1 MHSGT
6 LLSQFF
12 NSFVT
17 GHQNKIKK
25 YNKKQIYLYIY
36 FILPSSIFRII
47 NFDKVRSTV
56 NFQQRYEKP
65 TDWRRRYMYE
75 RCKRVYD
82 SEMSR
87 KISLVIRT
95 HRVDPWHR

>member
-1 MHSGT
+1 MSKSSLPLDT
-6 LLSQFF
+6 FF
-12 NSFVT
+12 KNFRFLKKTVVVNNNDYT
-17 GHQNKIKK
+17 GAFKSINK
-25 YNKKQIYLYIY
+25 
-36 FILPSSIFRII
+36 II

-95 HRVDPWHR
+95 HRVDPWPR